1 MHVKLECG
9 FAVQGRHVA
18 VVLLCRCVFADFA
31 SSLCVVFFLAVLRS
45 NGSSSTS
52 PSSSS
57 RQVFQLELFGL
68 CA

>member
-1 MHVKLECG
+1 ML
-9 FAVQGRHVA
+9 
-18 VVLLCRCVFADFA
+18 LLCCFAGVFSQTLLQACVW
-31 SSLCVVFFLAVLRS
+31 FFLAVLRS